1 MTDAEIKAL
10 ANAAAE
16 AAVNKVLLR
25 IGIDPEDENAIPS
38 LKSDLGYLKR
48 LHAGSETFKRQGITA
63 TATVITTFIIGSI
76 VAAAFKY
83 WPFPTH

>member
-1 MTDAEIKAL
+1 MTDAEIKSL
-10 ANAAAE
+10 AEAAAD
-16 AAVNKVLLR
+16 AAVNKLMLR
-25 IGIDPEDENAIPS
+25 IGIDPEDQDAIPG
-38 LKSDLGYLKR
+38 LKADLGYLKR